1 MPFIT
6 ADDGV
11 RLFVR
16 EEGVPHGPPIL
27 FVHEFGGDHR
37 SWDAQVA
44 AFGNRCRIIRYNA
57 RGFLPSE
64 VPGPKDAYGQPRS
77 TRDLACVA
85 DRFGLD
91 RFHLVGC
98 SMGSFTS
105 LMFAAAQPQR
115 VASLTLTGVSSGPD
129 EAGRADY
136 HAMLA
141 PEIALLES
149 DLGEGAVGW
158 FAADPAYR
166 RLARKV
172 PEAWAAY
179 RERLL
184 HQSVHGAL
192 MTLTTLHW
200 DRIALASVAD
210 RIAAIAAPVL
220 LIHGTEDSPRVAP
233 ANRWLADLLPDARLV
248 PVEGTGHLVQIEEAA
263 LFNAALASLVDP

>member
-1 MPFIT
+1 MPFMT
-6 ADDGV
+6 TDDGV

-16 EEGVPHGPPIL
+16 EEGVPDGPPVL
-27 FVHEFGGDHR
+27 FAHEFGGDHR

-44 AFGNRCRIIRYNA
+44 AFAGRCRILRYNA

-64 VPGPKDAYGQPRS
+64 VPGPKGAYGQDRS
-77 TRDLACVA
+77 TRDLAQVA
-85 DRFGLD
+85 DHFGLD

-105 LMFAAAQPQR
+105 LRLAAEQPHR
-115 VASLTLTGVSSGPD
+115 IASLTLTGVSSGPD
-129 EAGRADY
+129 DDGRADY
-136 HAMLA
+136 HAMLE

-166 RLARKV
+166 RLEEKV
-172 PEAWAAY
+172 PAAWAAY

-192 MTLTTLHW
+192 MTVTTLHW
-200 DRIALASVAD
+200 DRIALASIAD
-210 RIAAIAAPVL
+210 RIAAITAPVL
-220 LIHGTEDSPRVAP
+220 LIHGTEDGPRVDP
-233 ANRWLADLLPDARLV
+233 ANRWLAGVLPNARHV
-248 PVEGTGHLVQIEEAA
+248 PVERTGHLVQIEEAA
-263 LFNAALASLVDP
+263 LFNAELAALIGL